1 MSINN
6 VMLYSVEL
14 KLGIRIIVYQSD
26 ILSTLSFLCFQC
38 LPAYLSFR
46 MMFVTTHPKNYVYAY
61 SGFKVECRV
70 QYTHLFQDF
79 LKLPITLLYK
89 RLCDE
94 THCTYN
100 LNKYLAC
107 TVVINL

>member
-1 MSINN
+1 
-6 VMLYSVEL
+6 
-14 KLGIRIIVYQSD
+14 
-26 ILSTLSFLCFQC
+26 
-38 LPAYLSFR
+38 

-70 QYTHLFQDF
+70 QYTYLFQDF
-79 LKLPITLLYK
+79 LKLPLTLLYK

-107 TVVINL
+107 TVVIILFRVHAV